1 MLSRSWVSK
10 YTWVGQSR
18 GRRKEGSNFRGKET
32 LREKY
37 GEEREEKERK
47 EVKEEGMSVCSKP
60 ITFQRS

>member
-1 MLSRSWVSK
+1 MSK
-10 YTWVGQSR
+10 YTWVGQSG

-47 EVKEEGMSVCSKP
+47 EGRRNERL
-60 ITFQRS
+60 Q